1 MKMQAMNTGKMGGH
15 LKTCSRELCPL
26 KVNPSLKVDL
36 VMAWSLTS
44 MNVLRSYSL
53 CKLVYTQELCDVMY
67 RYVELNSLRHL
78 NSYAKLTYTNRKCLM
93 MRFILPP

>member
-1 MKMQAMNTGKMGGH
+1 VKMQAMKMGKMGGH

-26 KVNPSLKVDL
+26 KARKVNPSLKVDL

-53 CKLVYTQELCDVMY
+53 CKLVYTQELCDAMY
-67 RYVELNSLRHL
+67 RYVELHSI
-78 NSYAKLTYTNRKCLM
+78 
-93 MRFILPP
+93 RF